1 MRTFIIRRLLMLF
14 PIVLG
19 VATLV
24 FFLIH
29 MVPGDPV
36 DLMLGETARSADKQA
51 LREALHLTDPLHV
64 QYLGFIKGLVS
75 ADLGESLHFRQPVMD
90 AVAERFPYTLLLTV
104 ASMIVAILIALPAGV
119 IAAVRQYSLF
129 DNLAMVLALAGV
141 SLPRF
146 WFGPLLIL
154 TFSLGL
160 GLFPV
165 SGAATPGS
173 LVLPAITLGTALAA
187 LLSRQ
192 IRSSLLEVLQA
203 EYITTAR
210 AKGLSERVVIFK
222 HALRNALTPV
232 ITVLGIQFG
241 ALLSGAIITET
252 IFSWPGLGRLLIE
265 AINAR
270 DYPLVQGCVLV
281 ISFSYVIVNL
291 LTDIAYAAADPRI
304 RLGE

>member
-1 MRTFIIRRLLMLF
+1 MLV

-36 DLMLGETARSADKQA
+36 DLMLGETAQSADKQA
-51 LREALHLTDPLHV
+51 LREALHLNDPLHV
-64 QYLGFIKGLVS
+64 QYLSFMKGLAT
-75 ADLGESLHFRQPVMD
+75 ADLGESLHFRQPVIA
-90 AVAERFPYTLLLTV
+90 AVAERFPYTLVLTIV
-104 ASMIVAILIALPAGV
+104 SMIVAILIALPAGV
-119 IAAVRQYSLF
+119 ISAVRQYSIF

-154 TFSLGL
+154 AFSLGL

-173 LVLPAITLGTALAA
+173 IVLPAITLGTALAA

-192 IRSSLLEVLQA
+192 IRSGLLEVLQA

-210 AKGLSERVVIFK
+210 AKGLTERVVIFK